1 MLELDFQLTITSKEF
16 EPTPAAMNILNH
28 NFSVLH
34 TRDEDY
40 DEEDDLTSLQQES
53 KTKLI
58 FFIQIYRALSKKI
71 GVGHAA
77 RHSFHVSI

>member
-1 MLELDFQLTITSKEF
+1 MFVHLYNRYLIQC
-16 EPTPAAMNILNH
+16 AARNILNH

-58 FFIQIYRALSKKI
+58 FFIQIYRAFSEKI

-77 RHSFHVSI
+77 RHSFHVSV